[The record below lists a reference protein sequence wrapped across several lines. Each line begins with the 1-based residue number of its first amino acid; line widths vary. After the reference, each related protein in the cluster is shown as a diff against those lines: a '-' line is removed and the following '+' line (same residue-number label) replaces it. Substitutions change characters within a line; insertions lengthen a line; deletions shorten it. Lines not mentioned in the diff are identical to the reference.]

1 MLEIRTTLSWNLE
14 TDPDIIRGIM
24 SQPGVSVIET
34 PIGRWIK
41 NDRPIIG
48 FIYQDK
54 YYFKP
59 QNTEESLGNNIHT
72 SITPPTRAQRY
83 VGLRWHNRDTGVT
96 KKWDGKEWTDF
107 AKDQQQDAR
116 L

>member
-14 TDPDIIRGIM
+14 TDEDVIRGIM
-24 SQPGVSVIET
+24 SQPGISVIET

-48 FIYQDK
+48 LIYQDK

-59 QNTEESLGNNIHT
+59 ESSAQSTNIYT
-72 SITPPTRAQRY
+72 AITPPTRAQRY
-83 VGLRWHNRDTGVT
+83 VGLKWFNRDTGIT
-96 KKWDGKEWTDF
+96 KQWDGKTWTDY

>member
-14 TDPDIIRGIM
+14 SDPEVVRGIM
-24 SQPGVSVIET
+24 SQPGISIIET

-48 FIYQDK
+48 LIYQDK

-59 QNTEESLGNNIHT
+59 ETGMAAQTNIHT
-72 SITPPTRAQRY
+72 SISAPTRAQRY
-83 VGLRWHNRDTGVT
+83 PGLKWHNRDTGVT
-96 KKWDGKEWTDF
+96 KQWDGKTWVDY